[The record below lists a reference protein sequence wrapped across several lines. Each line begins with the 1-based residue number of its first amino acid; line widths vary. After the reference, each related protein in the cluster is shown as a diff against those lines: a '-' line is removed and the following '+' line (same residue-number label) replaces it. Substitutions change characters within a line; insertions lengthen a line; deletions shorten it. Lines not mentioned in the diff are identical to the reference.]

1 MLISVTL
8 KKAFYINLIIFAAI
22 TPIYVFLLP
31 SFQPQ
36 PDVTIFTKLKDLD
49 WLGALLN
56 AAIYVTFVMIFTFGG
71 SIWPWNDGRVITLFV
86 VFGVVLLAFIVTQYY
101 AILTTKER
109 RLFPG
114 QFLRSRSLVL
124 LYVCTACL
132 GASLYVAIYYIPLYF
147 QFVHG
152 DTGTQAAVR
161 LLPFII
167 FYIVGVLLNGILM
180 PRFGYYMP
188 WFFFSG
194 VFMTIG
200 GALMYTLKTGTPTAN
215 IYGYTIL
222 LGIGMTSYQSAY
234 SVAPT
239 KVSTDEVPVVIQFIN
254 VAQSGGIL
262 MALTI
267 STVVFQNIAY
277 KELLGIL
284 GKAGY
289 SPIDIRAAI
298 AGARSTVLESAPP
311 ALRQAALEAI
321 VHAIDDA
328 YALVIAAGALQLVCA
343 TFLRRE
349 KFVAPGLSPG
359 A

>member
-1 MLISVTL
+1 MTFS
-8 KKAFYINLIIFAAI
+8 KAFYINLIIFAAI

-36 PDVTIFTKLKDLD
+36 PNVTFFSKLKRLD
-49 WLGALLN
+49 WLGAVLN

-71 SIWPWNDGRVITLFV
+71 SIWPWNDGRIIALFV
-86 VFGVVLLAFIVTQYY
+86 VFGLVLLAFTVTQYF
-101 AILTTKER
+101 AVLTTKER

-114 QFLRSRSLVL
+114 QFLRSRSLIL
-124 LYVCTACL
+124 LYICTACL

-167 FYIVGVLLNGILM
+167 FYIASVLLNGILM
-180 PRFGYYMP
+180 PKYGYYMP
-188 WFFFSG
+188 WFLFSG

-200 GALMYTLKTGTPTAN
+200 GALMYTTQTNTPIAN

-222 LGIGMTSYQSAY
+222 LGVGMTSYQSAY
-234 SVAPT
+234 SVAST

-267 STVVFQNIAY
+267 STVLFQNIAY
-277 KELLGIL
+277 KDLLAIL
-284 GKAGY
+284 GQAGY

-298 AGARSTVLESAPP
+298 AGARSEVLESAPP
-311 ALRQAALEAI
+311 GLRTAAINAI
-321 VHAIDDA
+321 VHAVDNT
-328 YALVIAAGALQLVCA
+328 YVLVIAAGAFQVVCA
-343 TFLRRE
+343 CFLKRE
-349 KFVAPGLSPG
+349 KFDTTQLIPVA
-359 A
+359 

>member
-1 MLISVTL
+1 M
-8 KKAFYINLIIFAAI
+8 AFL
-22 TPIYVFLLP
+22 
-31 SFQPQ
+31 S
-36 PDVTIFTKLKDLD
+36 KLKHLD

-71 SIWPWNDGRVITLFV
+71 SIWPWDDGRIIALFV
-86 VFGVVLLAFIVTQYY
+86 VFGLVLLAFVVTQYF
-101 AILTTKER
+101 AFPSTKER

-114 QFLRSRSLVL
+114 QFLRSRTLIL
-124 LYVCTACL
+124 LYICTSCL

-180 PRFGYYMP
+180 PKYGYYMP
-188 WFFFSG
+188 WFLVSG

-200 GALMYTLKTGTPTAN
+200 GALMYTTKTTTPIAN
-215 IYGYTIL
+215 IYGYTTL

-234 SVAPT
+234 SVAPV
-239 KVSTDEVPVVIQFIN
+239 KVSTNEAPVVIQFIN

-277 KELLGIL
+277 EDLLGTL
-284 GKAGY
+284 GPAGY
-289 SPIDIRAAI
+289 SAIDIRAAI
-298 AGARSTVLESAPP
+298 AGARSAVLESAPP
-311 ALRQAALEAI
+311 ALRTAALEAI
-321 VHAIDDA
+321 VHAIDNT
-328 YALVIAAGALQLVCA
+328 YILVIAAGALQIICA
-343 TFLRRE
+343 SFLKRE
-349 KFVAPGLSPG
+349 KFDTKNLNPGG
-359 A
+359 

>member
-1 MLISVTL
+1 MQ
-8 KKAFYINLIIFAAI
+8 KAFYINLIIFAAI

-36 PDVTIFTKLKDLD
+36 SNVTFLSKLKRLD
-49 WLGALLN
+49 WLGAVLN

-71 SIWPWNDGRVITLFV
+71 SIWPWNDGRIIALFV
-86 VFGVVLLAFIVTQYY
+86 VFGLVLIAFIVTQYF
-101 AILTTKER
+101 AVLTTKER

-114 QFLRSRSLVL
+114 QFLRSRSLIL
-124 LYVCTACL
+124 LFICTACL

-167 FYIVGVLLNGILM
+167 FYIAGVLVNGILM
-180 PRFGYYMP
+180 PRYGHYMP
-188 WFFFSG
+188 WFLLSG
-194 VFMTIG
+194 IFMTIG
-200 GALMYTLKTGTPTAN
+200 GALMYTMKTSTPTAN
-215 IYGYTIL
+215 IYGYTVL

-234 SVAPT
+234 SVAPA
-239 KVSTDEVPVVIQFIN
+239 KVSADEIPVAIQFIN

-267 STVVFQNIAY
+267 SSVVFQNIAY
-277 KELLGIL
+277 KDLLAIL
-284 GKAGY
+284 GPAGY
-289 SPIDIRAAI
+289 SPIDMRAAI
-298 AGARSTVLESAPP
+298 AGARSAVLESAPP
-311 ALRQAALEAI
+311 ALKIAATNAI

-328 YALVIAAGALQLVCA
+328 YVLVIAAGALQVVCA
-343 TFLRRE
+343 SLLKRE
-349 KFVAPGLSPG
+349 KFDTGHLSPG

>member
-1 MLISVTL
+1 
-8 KKAFYINLIIFAAI
+8 
-22 TPIYVFLLP
+22 
-31 SFQPQ
+31 
-36 PDVTIFTKLKDLD
+36 
-49 WLGALLN
+49 
-56 AAIYVTFVMIFTFGG
+56 MIFTFGG
-71 SIWPWNDGRVITLFV
+71 SIWPWNDGRIIVLFV
-86 VFGVVLLAFIVTQYY
+86 VFGLVLIAFIVTQYF
-101 AILTTKER
+101 AILTTKDR

-114 QFLRSRSLVL
+114 RFLRSRSLIL
-124 LYVCTACL
+124 LYICTACL

-147 QFVHG
+147 QFAHG

-188 WFFFSG
+188 WFLFSG

-200 GALMYTLKTGTPTAN
+200 GALMYSTKTSTPIAN

-234 SVAPT
+234 SVAPI
-239 KVSTDEVPVVIQFIN
+239 KVSRDEVPVVIQFIN

-277 KELLGIL
+277 EDLLAIL

-289 SPIDIRAAI
+289 APIDIRAAI

-311 ALRQAALEAI
+311 ALKAAAIDAI
-321 VHAIDDA
+321 VRAIDDA
-328 YALVIAAGALQLVCA
+328 YILVIAAGALQLICA
-343 TFLRRE
+343 LFLKRE
-349 KFVAPGLSPG
+349 KFIMTELNPGG
-359 A
+359 